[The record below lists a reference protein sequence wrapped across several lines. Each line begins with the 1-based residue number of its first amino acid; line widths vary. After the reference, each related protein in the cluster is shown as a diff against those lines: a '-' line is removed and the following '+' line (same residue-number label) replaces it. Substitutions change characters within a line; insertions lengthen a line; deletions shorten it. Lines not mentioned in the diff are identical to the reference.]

1 MQRTL
6 PTRMRHT
13 VYLGLGTN
21 LGDKADNI
29 GRAIKEIEE
38 LVGKTTRRSAL
49 YDTAPWGFQSEN
61 RFLNAVIAV
70 ETTLSPREVLLHT
83 QEIEKQMGR
92 MEKSKDAVYSDRIID
107 IDLLIFD
114 DLHIN
119 EPDLVVPHPLMAE
132 REFVMKPLAEIADI
146 HEIERIIQR
155 TSEQ

>member
-1 MQRTL
+1 
-6 PTRMRHT
+6 MRHT

-29 GRAIKEIEE
+29 SRAIKEIEE
-38 LVGKTTRRSAL
+38 LVGKIIRRSAL

-61 RFLNAVIAV
+61 RFLNAVVAV

-83 QEIEKQMGR
+83 QEIEKRMGR

-146 HEIERIIQR
+146 QEIERIIQR